1 MKTWR
6 RFWRMSSYGRGQ
18 ILEAAG
24 GLLITRAA
32 LALAGYR
39 RWKAAVEWLTPGAQ
53 ALGDN
58 VARPDTDFA
67 RAIERWQSA
76 AERHLPFK
84 TNCLDRALALWWMLR
99 RRGVTAE
106 LCIGARKAFGRFE
119 AHAWV
124 EVGGAAIDEA
134 NSREEFTEFAA
145 PVQAFGI
152 GES

>member
-39 RWKAAVEWLTPGAQ
+39 RWKAAIEWLTPGAD
-53 ALGDN
+53 AAGDN
-58 VARPDTDFA
+58 FAGAEIDFA

-76 AERHLPFK
+76 AARHLPVK

-99 RRGVTAE
+99 RRGVAAE
-106 LCIGARKAFGRFE
+106 LCIGARKAYGRFE

-124 EVGGAAIDEA
+124 EVGDAAIDDG
-134 NSREEFTEFAA
+134 NGSEEFAEFAA
-145 PVQAFGI
+145 PVQVFGI
-152 GES
+152 GAS